1 MSPPAGR
8 REQRKTETRQA
19 ISDVATR
26 LIIERGFEAV
36 SMAEIADAAGVSR
49 KTVFNY
55 FASKEHL
62 VFDRDE
68 EARQLLREG
77 MHAHAGLTPLAAFN
91 TLLRELLHS
100 GHPLLRIHPGAAAF
114 WATVADSPVLAD
126 HGRRLQ
132 AQLTDDLAL
141 LMATAAGRAPDDA
154 EARLGAGMLMGLVV
168 AAYQRGLQALA
179 GNEEPREAMLQMIV
193 RGTTG
198 VLVALAGTPYTAPAL
213 PPG

>member
-1 MSPPAGR
+1 M
-8 REQRKTETRQA
+8 
-19 ISDVATR
+19 
-26 LIIERGFEAV
+26 
-36 SMAEIADAAGVSR
+36 
-49 KTVFNY
+49 
-55 FASKEHL
+55 
-62 VFDRDE
+62 
-68 EARQLLREG
+68 
-77 MHAHAGLTPLAAFN
+77 
-91 TLLRELLHS
+91 
-100 GHPLLRIHPGAAAF
+100 
-114 WATVADSPVLAD
+114 ADSPVLAD

-179 GNEEPREAMLQMIV
+179 GNEEPREAMLQLIV